1 MRFKNWLSGPHHT
14 CSKQHLFAYA
24 DENVFRFNRI
34 NDRNLI
40 FQKIVHKMVN
50 QIPHPYQ
57 TFPKKILNILKKYC
71 AKLLNIQVY
80 GNSGHENKYFISN
93 N

>member
-1 MRFKNWLSGPHHT
+1 
-14 CSKQHLFAYA
+14 
-24 DENVFRFNRI
+24 
-34 NDRNLI
+34 
-40 FQKIVHKMVN
+40 MVN
-50 QIPHPYQ
+50 EIPHPYQ

>member
-1 MRFKNWLSGPHHT
+1 
-14 CSKQHLFAYA
+14 
-24 DENVFRFNRI
+24 
-34 NDRNLI
+34 
-40 FQKIVHKMVN
+40 MVN
-50 QIPHPYQ
+50 EIPRPYQ
-57 TFPKKILNILKKYC
+57 TFPKKILNILKKYY